1 MKFINRS
8 NKTMNRTIL
17 HEVYK
22 IISCKTG
29 WTILNAILSCGNK
42 LRNFENSKTHDIVG
56 RNLLE
61 ILSAMLIVINSKLD
75 AGADFWEK
83 EREREGGG
91 RGVRVDST
99 LSLEEQ
105 K

>member
-8 NKTMNRTIL
+8 NKILNRTIL
-17 HEVYK
+17 NEAYK
-22 IISCKTG
+22 IISCKMTG

-42 LRNFENSKTHDIVG
+42 LYNFENDSKTYDIVG

-61 ILSAMLIVINSKLD
+61 TLCVMLIVINSK
-75 AGADFWEK
+75 GA
-83 EREREGGG
+83 RRGGGEGGG
-91 RGVRVDST
+91 RIGWVAFP
-99 LSLEEQ
+99 SLEEQ

>member
-8 NKTMNRTIL
+8 NKILNRTIL
-17 HEVYK
+17 NEAYK
-22 IISCKTG
+22 IISCKMTG

-42 LRNFENSKTHDIVG
+42 LYSFENDSKTFDIVG

-61 ILSAMLIVINSKLD
+61 TLCVMLIVINSKLD

-83 EREREGGG
+83 EREREGGFHPFFG
-91 RGVRVDST
+91 GA
-99 LSLEEQ
+99 EM